1 MSITQ
6 LATAYWRRV
15 GGSAGYLEQLT
26 VLTKRLPWQASD
38 LTPDRIDAYLDS
50 ALTHLAPSTVSNH
63 RRMLRTLMR
72 FAADE
77 GHVDKSILR
86 PLRRVK
92 VPPPCPVAL
101 DHSQIARWVATARNM
116 QGGTRTCQYSILL
129 PAWVLTA
136 YSTGLRTGD
145 LLAIQYSQIRG
156 HRLLLRQH
164 KTSEPHVAWMD
175 DAALRAISQL
185 PRKGPEIFGSLT
197 NKDRILHAMNL
208 LVKRSDQEGTTRWL
222 RRSGAT
228 YCEASGKDASKYL
241 GHRDPGMKKRY
252 VDRLLLSELTDN
264 IASAPSIPDQLLA
277 TGLRPVAASD
287 PTQPAASSD
296 PAHASQL
303 QTG

>member
-1 MSITQ
+1 MTIND
-6 LATAYWRRV
+6 LARAYWRRV
-15 GGSAGYLEQLT
+15 GGSPGYLEQLL

-38 LTPDRIDAYLDS
+38 LTPDRIDAYLDA
-50 ALTHLAPSTVSNH
+50 ALAHLAPSTVSNH

-101 DHSQIARWVATARNM
+101 DHAQIARWVATAKSM
-116 QGGTRTCQYSILL
+116 QGGTRTCAYSILL

-145 LLAIQYSQIRG
+145 LLAIRYDQIRG

-164 KTSEPHVAWMD
+164 KTSEPHVAWLD

-185 PRKGPEIFGSLT
+185 PRKGPMIFGSLT
-197 NKDRILHAMNL
+197 NKDRILHAMRR
-208 LVKRSDQEGTTRWL
+208 LVKRAEQQGTTRWL

-264 IASAPSIPDQLLA
+264 ISSAPSIPDKLLA
-277 TGLRPVAASD
+277 TELRSVRPAD

-296 PAHASQL
+296 LAHASPL
-303 QTG
+303 RTG

>member
-1 MSITQ
+1 MT
-6 LATAYWRRV
+6 LTEFAKTYWRRV
-15 GGSAGYLEQLT
+15 GGSAGYLEQLQ
-26 VLTKRLPWQASD
+26 VLTKRLHWTPSD
-38 LTPDRIDAYLDS
+38 LTPDKIDAYLDS
-50 ALTHLAPSTVSNH
+50 AIETLAPSTVANH

-72 FAADE
+72 FAAEE

-101 DHSQIARWVATARNM
+101 DHNQIARWVATAKKM
-116 QGGTRTCQYSILL
+116 QGGTKTCPYNTLL

-136 YSTGLRTGD
+136 YSTGLRTSD
-145 LLAIQYSQIRG
+145 LLAIQYDQIRG

-164 KTSEPHVAWMD
+164 KTSEPHVAWLD

-185 PRKGPEIFGSLT
+185 PRKGPLIFGSLT
-197 NKDRILHAMNL
+197 NKDRILHAMRL
-208 LVKRSDQEGTTRWL
+208 LVKRAKQQGTTRWL

-228 YCEASGKDASKYL
+228 YCEAAGKDASKYL

-264 IASAPSIPDQLLA
+264 IASAPPIPEQLLA
-277 TGLRPVAASD
+277 TGLRPVAPAD
-287 PTQPAASSD
+287 PAQSAPSSD
-296 PAHASQL
+296 LAHALPLRS
-303 QTG
+303 G